1 MAHSTDEQVVI
12 VGAGP
17 YGHATAAHLRARGAS
32 VRVFGEPM
40 SFWEGHMP
48 HGMWLR
54 SAWHASS
61 ISDPTGRLSLDAY
74 DAQQPTPLPRPL
86 RGHEFVRYGRW
97 FAEQVVPDLDRRLV
111 AEMVR
116 TNGSFE
122 VVLEDGE
129 RVSAAQVVI
138 ATGLRHFAQRPPEF
152 DGLDPEVVVHSVDTT
167 DLSRFAGRSVVVVGA
182 GQSAVET
189 AALLHEVGAAV
200 ELIGRAPEV
209 RWLTRSA
216 RLHSL
221 GPAANILYAPT
232 DVGPP
237 VLSWI
242 VAWPNVFR
250 RLPTTSQDKLAYRSI
265 RPAAAGWLVDRTA
278 QVKMTL
284 GRRVVRAENGG
295 SGVLLDLDDGS
306 KRDVQHVVL
315 ATGYRVDVAKEPVLA
330 SLRNGLATV
339 DGYPL
344 LRRGFESSVSGLR
357 FVGAYA
363 AVSFGPVMRFVS
375 GTPFTAA
382 AVAQHLAGR

>member
-1 MAHSTDEQVVI
+1 
-12 VGAGP
+12 
-17 YGHATAAHLRARGAS
+17 
-32 VRVFGEPM
+32 
-40 SFWEGHMP
+40 MP
-48 HGMWLR
+48 
-54 SAWHASS
+54 
-61 ISDPTGRLSLDAY
+61 
-74 DAQQPTPLPRPL
+74 
-86 RGHEFVRYGRW
+86 
-97 FAEQVVPDLDRRLV
+97 
-111 AEMVR
+111 
-116 TNGSFE
+116 
-122 VVLEDGE
+122 
-129 RVSAAQVVI
+129 
-138 ATGLRHFAQRPPEF
+138 
-152 DGLDPEVVVHSVDTT
+152 
-167 DLSRFAGRSVVVVGA
+167 AGRSVPIVR
-182 GQSAVET
+182 
-189 AALLHEVGAAV
+189 LLHAQLVKHRLLSGRSSGLAFGRTAK
-200 ELIGRAPEV
+200 LPFNSRAPC
-209 RWLTRSA
+209 
-216 RLHSL
+216 
-221 GPAANILYAPT
+221 
-232 DVGPP
+232 
-237 VLSWI
+237 

-284 GRRVVRAENGG
+284 GRRVVRADNGG
-295 SGVLLDLDDGS
+295 SGVLLELDDGS